1 MKKIIYIV
9 LASLVVFA
17 CKEEITY
24 TEGIY
29 FGLSDTNVNFDSNA
43 GEYVVYPVNLNG
55 NITATVTSEGSEW
68 CSVTINNEAIV
79 IKVEENVLVT
89 SRTAVIEVT
98 GGSEKLNLMVRQAR
112 KYFTTI
118 PAVKN
123 LEAIS
128 GPNQVTLKWT
138 NPEQDNFSHTILAYH
153 KRGQD
158 LKIILESGTTEYTV
172 KELLNADGEYTFYL
186 QSVDKD
192 NDFGETVSVKATAGK
207 LVAFRFENEAPTQWL
222 PYYLRESDT
231 FITTLRVGS
240 EEYDEGVEITVELAV
255 DEVLLDAYNQRND
268 TSIPLLPENS
278 YTMPKGVTYTG
289 TSNYQDYSIELNIPA
304 IGDQKI
310 YGLPVKIAATSSAQ
324 VSETMSSAVV
334 IIYVDDLEG
343 WYTVDR
349 LPKNGESA
357 SRYPSDPQQRRR
369 YIKRTGTTTWETG
382 YLFHAY
388 ATSESRTGTESA
400 ANIQHISLD
409 PSTKKITVQQGVY
422 ATTTQLNQFNLE
434 TNELYIEYLY
444 RDWSGWWNHER
455 MHSRSM
461 KR

>member
-1 MKKIIYIV
+1 
-9 LASLVVFA
+9 
-17 CKEEITY
+17 
-24 TEGIY
+24 
-29 FGLSDTNVNFDSNA
+29 
-43 GEYVVYPVNLNG
+43 
-55 NITATVTSEGSEW
+55 
-68 CSVTINNEAIV
+68 
-79 IKVEENVLVT
+79 
-89 SRTAVIEVT
+89 
-98 GGSEKLNLMVRQAR
+98 
-112 KYFTTI
+112 
-118 PAVKN
+118 
-123 LEAIS
+123 
-128 GPNQVTLKWT
+128 
-138 NPEQDNFSHTILAYH
+138 
-153 KRGQD
+153 
-158 LKIILESGTTEYTV
+158 
-172 KELLNADGEYTFYL
+172 
-186 QSVDKD
+186 
-192 NDFGETVSVKATAGK
+192 
-207 LVAFRFENEAPTQWL
+207 
-222 PYYLRESDT
+222 
-231 FITTLRVGS
+231 
-240 EEYDEGVEITVELAV
+240 
-255 DEVLLDAYNQRND
+255 
-268 TSIPLLPENS
+268 
-278 YTMPKGVTYTG
+278 
-289 TSNYQDYSIELNIPA
+289 
-304 IGDQKI
+304 
-310 YGLPVKIAATSSAQ
+310 
-324 VSETMSSAVV
+324 MSSAVV